1 MQLGIPSG
9 QHHVVVHNAGLVDVV
24 SIILQ
29 FDCIL
34 DHVNQTHAMVQ
45 IFGVEHVVRGRV
57 DEGTDVYFESIG
69 QSYYIFFHII

>member
-1 MQLGIPSG
+1 MQLGITAG
-9 QHHVVVHNAGLVDVV
+9 QHHIVVHNAGLVYVV
-24 SIILQ
+24 SIILE

-57 DEGTDVYFESIG
+57 DEWTDVYFEAIRQG
-69 QSYYIFFHII
+69 YYIFFHII